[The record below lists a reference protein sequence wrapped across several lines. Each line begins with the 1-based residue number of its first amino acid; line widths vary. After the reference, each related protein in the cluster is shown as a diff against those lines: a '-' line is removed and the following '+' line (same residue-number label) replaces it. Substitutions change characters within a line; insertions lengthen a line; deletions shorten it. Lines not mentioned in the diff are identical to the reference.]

1 MAKRRPSG
9 DGMVRKRKDG
19 RWEGRIVVGHKAN
32 GEPIFRYVLAKSQKE
47 LLDKLH
53 RDMEGFQDME
63 LTEDSRM
70 TLGEWLDRWMEEYG
84 AVTLRPNTLRSY
96 EQYIRCYV
104 KPYLGGKIVSRVT
117 RLDIQKL
124 YRKLKKEGR
133 VHDHPEYGHEL
144 SDSMVLR
151 IHAMLHQCLKDAE
164 AAHVVARNPTDGA
177 VVPKASYKPKQ
188 ILTKEQME
196 KMEGLAKLVADVNDK
211 YLRLAAEYDNFRKR
225 SQREREQAYTD
236 AVSRAVTALLPTY
249 DNLERALK
257 AETADTEYKKG
268 VELTMTQL
276 TESLKGIN
284 VTVIDAAAGTA
295 FDPNFH
301 NAVMHVED
309 ESLGENVIAETF
321 QQGFQIGDKVIRHAM
336 VKVAN

>member
-1 MAKRRPSG
+1 MSEEK
-9 DGMVRKRKDG
+9 
-19 RWEGRIVVGHKAN
+19 KAAQAAEEKQTVQAEETAN
-32 GEPIFRYVLAKSQKE
+32 VPETEAAEDTAPEVKSEDAQKQERSEFEKAQQALAKE
-47 LLDKLH
+47 H
-53 RDMEGFQDME
+53 
-63 LTEDSRM
+63 DS
-70 TLGEWLDRWMEEYG
+70 
-84 AVTLRPNTLRSY
+84 
-96 EQYIRCYV
+96 
-104 KPYLGGKIVSRVT
+104 
-117 RLDIQKL
+117 
-124 YRKLKKEGR
+124 
-133 VHDHPEYGHEL
+133 
-144 SDSMVLR
+144 
-151 IHAMLHQCLKDAE
+151 
-164 AAHVVARNPTDGA
+164 
-177 VVPKASYKPKQ
+177 
-188 ILTKEQME
+188 
-196 KMEGLAKLVADVNDK
+196 

>member
-1 MAKRRPSG
+1 MT
-9 DGMVRKRKDG
+9 
-19 RWEGRIVVGHKAN
+19 
-32 GEPIFRYVLAKSQKE
+32 VLAKITLAAA
-47 LLDKLH
+47 LLLSIAVPF
-53 RDMEGFQDME
+53 GAFAA
-63 LTEDSRM
+63 
-70 TLGEWLDRWMEEYG
+70 GEKTRGRYKTAIGVNVFLFMATIGVAAGLMFTGHAFAAEET
-84 AVTLRPNTLRSY
+84 A
-96 EQYIRCYV
+96 
-104 KPYLGGKIVSRVT
+104 K
-117 RLDIQKL
+117 
-124 YRKLKKEGR
+124 
-133 VHDHPEYGHEL
+133 
-144 SDSMVLR
+144 
-151 IHAMLHQCLKDAE
+151 AE
-164 AAHVVARNPTDGA
+164 AKPATDW
-177 VVPKASYKPKQ
+177 
-188 ILTKEQME
+188 E
-196 KMEGLAKLVADVNDK
+196 AKYNDLNDR
-211 YLRLAAEYDNFRKR
+211 YLRMAAEYDNFRKR

-309 ESLGENVIAETF
+309 ENLGENVIAETF

>member
-1 MAKRRPSG
+1 M
-9 DGMVRKRKDG
+9 D
-19 RWEGRIVVGHKAN
+19 
-32 GEPIFRYVLAKSQKE
+32 
-47 LLDKLH
+47 
-53 RDMEGFQDME
+53 
-63 LTEDSRM
+63 
-70 TLGEWLDRWMEEYG
+70 TL
-84 AVTLRPNTLRSY
+84 
-96 EQYIRCYV
+96 
-104 KPYLGGKIVSRVT
+104 
-117 RLDIQKL
+117 
-124 YRKLKKEGR
+124 
-133 VHDHPEYGHEL
+133 
-144 SDSMVLR
+144 
-151 IHAMLHQCLKDAE
+151 
-164 AAHVVARNPTDGA
+164 
-177 VVPKASYKPKQ
+177 
-188 ILTKEQME
+188 
-196 KMEGLAKLVADVNDK
+196 NDK
-211 YLRLAAEYDNFRKR
+211 YLRICAEYDNFRKR

-309 ESLGENVIAETF
+309 ENLGENVIAETF